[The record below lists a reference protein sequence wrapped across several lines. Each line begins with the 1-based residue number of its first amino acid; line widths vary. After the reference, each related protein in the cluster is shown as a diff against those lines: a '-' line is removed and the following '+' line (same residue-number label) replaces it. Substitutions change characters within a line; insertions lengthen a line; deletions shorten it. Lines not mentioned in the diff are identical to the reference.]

1 MAPVEVKFFNDPI
14 IVDEWS
20 GETNSYP
27 ILIIGTQSMGG
38 YIDRGGWRPA
48 EGAHH

>member
-1 MAPVEVKFFNDPI
+1 MDDMDPIMVKFFNDPI

-20 GETNSYP
+20 GARNSYP

-38 YIDRGGWRPA
+38 I
-48 EGAHH
+48 